1 MENKKIILL
10 STGGTIASKPDPE
23 TGLLEAGAMTGEEL
37 SEMCRLPSHIDI
49 EIKSVFQMSSSHM
62 TA

>member
-23 TGLLEAGAMTGEEL
+23 TGLLEAGAMTGEE
-37 SEMCRLPSHIDI
+37 P
-49 EIKSVFQMSSSHM
+49 F
-62 TA
+62 